1 MRSFCEIGIKIAV
14 LVPMLK
20 GVFGLKMIEIV
31 KNKIWEV
38 LKEKEISLAMIYD
51 RNGKILWHK
60 GRTVE
65 GKTIDSGIGFCR
77 NYIKE
82 SLNRLGINAKTG
94 VTIASP
100 SESLSDYAMPMP
112 IKSLIIRP
120 LNSEYFLYIDS
131 RTKQSF
137 IESELMALESMSEIL
152 AETIARI
159 MKNKKDIGGICGKSD
174 IMKKIKEQVLNY
186 SIEEEPLLL
195 LGETGVGKNHIAQ
208 LIHHYSGKRGKFVV
222 ADVPTLQENLF
233 ESILFGHIKGAFTDA
248 KFDKKGLV
256 EEANEGTLL
265 IDEVSEIPF
274 FLQAKFLR
282 FIESK
287 KYRVLGESLEREAD
301 VRIIAASNKD
311 LIKAIENKEFR
322 EDLYYRLGILEIT
335 IPPLRER
342 KEDIESFIRE
352 NQHYLRSKKMGKG
365 FMEVLCNYDWP
376 GNFRELITVLKRVGI
391 CSKSPITGKD
401 IRDVINQTAGINGH
415 QKHDGK
421 IDQIWDDIKSGKSF
435 WDVVKK
441 PFLKRDLNR
450 CEVKE
455 IINQGLVNSLG
466 KYKNLI
472 KVFNLIDE
480 DYHKFMTF
488 LGEYRLK

>member
-1 MRSFCEIGIKIAV
+1 
-14 LVPMLK
+14 
-20 GVFGLKMIEIV
+20 MIEIV
-31 KNKIWEV
+31 KNKIWDV

-60 GRTVE
+60 GRAIE

-82 SLNRLGINAKTG
+82 SFNRSGMNAKGDSCIDRFSDSTM
-94 VTIASP
+94 TI
-100 SESLSDYAMPMP
+100 P
-112 IKSLIIRP
+112 IKSLMISP
-120 LNSEYFLYIDS
+120 LNSKYFLYIDS
-131 RTKQSF
+131 HTNGTF
-137 IESELMALESMSEIL
+137 IESELMALKSMGEIL
-152 AETIARI
+152 AETIDQA
-159 MKNKKDIGGICGKSD
+159 MKNDREMVGICGNSE
-174 IMKKIKEQVLNY
+174 IMKKIKEQVMNY
-186 SIEEEPLLL
+186 SMEEEPVLL

-208 LIHHYSGKRGKFVV
+208 LIHHHSGRKGKFVV
-222 ADVPTLQENLF
+222 ADAPTLQENLF

-248 KFDKKGLV
+248 KFDKKGLI
-256 EEANEGTLL
+256 EEANEGILL

-282 FIESK
+282 FIDSK
-287 KYRVLGESLEREAD
+287 KYRVLGESFEREAD

-342 KEDIESFIRE
+342 KEDIESFIKE
-352 NQHYLRSKKMGKG
+352 NRHYLRSKNMGKG
-365 FMEVLCNYDWP
+365 FMEALYNHEWP

-401 IRDVINQTAGINGH
+401 IRDVINQTAGINGS

-421 IDQIWDDIKSGKSF
+421 IDRIWDELKSGKTF
-435 WDVVKK
+435 WEVVKK
-441 PFLKRDLNR
+441 PFLRRDLNR
-450 CEVKE
+450 SEVKE
-455 IINQGLVNSLG
+455 IINRGLFHALG

-472 KVFNLIDE
+472 TVLNLIDE

-488 LGEYRLK
+488 LRDYRLK